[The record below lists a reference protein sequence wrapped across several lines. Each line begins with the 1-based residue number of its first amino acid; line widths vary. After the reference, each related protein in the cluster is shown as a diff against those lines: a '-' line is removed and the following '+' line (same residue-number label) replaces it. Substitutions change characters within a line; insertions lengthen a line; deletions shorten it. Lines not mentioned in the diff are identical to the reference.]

1 MSTDLT
7 QRVAKRARTTAAGK
21 EVARAGGGQSLAQF
35 VQEMRGELARAL
47 PAHLTP
53 DRIARIAL
61 TELRR
66 VRHLAEC
73 SRESFG
79 GALMTCAQLGLEP
92 GGALG
97 EAYLLPFFNKQAG
110 AYEVQLIIGYQGMIR
125 LFWQHPLAAG
135 LDAQVVYEADE
146 FTYAYGLVPKLH
158 HVPSMAADRGRPVAY
173 YAVARL
179 KNGGSAFVVLSPGD
193 VEAVRRRSKSR
204 DSGPWRTDYD
214 AMARKTAIRQLFKLL
229 PKSTELAQAVAH
241 DGTVRRDATA
251 DGIDAVPDYIEG
263 ETVEPSD
270 DASDTGMDSPTDAP
284 SDAS

>member
-1 MSTDLT
+1 MT
-7 QRVAKRARTTAAGK
+7 QRVAKRAQTKATGKQVAPAG
-21 EVARAGGGQSLAQF
+21 QQPLSQF

-47 PAHLTP
+47 PQHLTP

-73 SRESFG
+73 TRASFG

-97 EAYLLPFFNKQAG
+97 EAYLLPFFNKDARV
-110 AYEVQLIIGYQGMIR
+110 YEVQLVIGYQGMIK

-135 LDAQVVYEADE
+135 LDAQVVYADDE
-146 FTYAYGLVPKLH
+146 FTYAYGLDPVLR
-158 HVPSMAADRGRPVAY
+158 HVPSMAADRGQPVAY

-193 VEAVRRRSKSR
+193 IEAVRRRSKAR

-214 AMARKTAIRQLFKLL
+214 AMAKKTAIRQLFKLL
-229 PKSTELAQAVAH
+229 PKSSELAQAVAH
-241 DGTVRRDATA
+241 DGMVRRDATA

-263 ETVEPSD
+263 ETV
-270 DASDTGMDSPTDAP
+270 DASDTTGEPSDPASDSPSDTATDA
-284 SDAS
+284 S